1 MLKGVPQSCG
11 STWRAFSLLLFPSS
25 VTPKDLPVL
34 ADPSMSTSGCNR
46 IVSFPA
52 KDQSRLHCQRPMY
65 YGAAWSYLR
74 ISSGPKLRHKRV
86 ATCSNHTRDQ
96 SIMLPISPPWCN
108 SSVSLLIL
116 FLFACSFFGSFP
128 FFLFLELGVTASFWS
143 FWSFSLYFSSFQNQ
157 PSGGPG
163 PSVAGFEASLCAGRP
178 QQQSENQVAQFCL
191 CTRITKKILDILS
204 CLCILQ
210 SSFGAAHLDSILKR
224 S

>member
-128 FFLFLELGVTASFWS
+128 FFLILGIRRYSFLLILLILLLIFFFFPEPTFW
-143 FWSFSLYFSSFQNQ
+143 WPWTVCGRLW
-157 PSGGPG
+157 GL
-163 PSVAGFEASLCAGRP
+163 SLCRP
-178 QQQSENQVAQFCL
+178 ATTAKWESS
-191 CTRITKKILDILS
+191 CTILPMHKNHEKNPWYTIMSLH
-204 CLCILQ
+204 
-210 SSFGAAHLDSILKR
+210 SSKFFWGCS
-224 S
+224 SW